1 MKKRINITIPE
12 QYHAELNA
20 RDINLSG
27 LITGLLGDHL
37 AGNTITLEVSDA
49 TKQLYDQVI
58 ANTGYS
64 DADIEVL
71 LHVVLEYLLES
82 KIAQLESLRNRVEK
96 TLEQENLGEL
106 KTQVRAVAKQRGQ
119 GRRNPRVK

>member
-12 QYHAELNA
+12 HYHAELSA
-20 RDINLSG
+20 RNLNLSG

-37 AGNTITLEVSDA
+37 ADNTITLEVSEA

-58 ANTGYS
+58 SNTGYS

-82 KIAQLESLRNRVEK
+82 KIAQLESLRSRVEK
-96 TLEQENLGEL
+96 TLEQEELGEL
-106 KTQVRAVAKQRGQ
+106 KAQVRAVAKQRGQ
-119 GRRNPRVK
+119 KRRKTGAK